1 MTKIQ
6 PYKTSNLALLAVSQ
20 KNDQTTSIHYTTAQ
34 KQSTIQLLQLQVD
47 DLEKEWYD
55 QTIVASQIDVQ
66 THVKLSDEFKRHPIS
81 FPVYPHIL
89 KGYFQ
94 VFYNTE
100 KYNSSK

>member
-47 DLEKEWYD
+47 DLEKE
-55 QTIVASQIDVQ
+55 
-66 THVKLSDEFKRHPIS
+66 
-81 FPVYPHIL
+81 
-89 KGYFQ
+89 
-94 VFYNTE
+94 
-100 KYNSSK
+100 